1 MYVFIATNQQRLRR
15 GIYTTFS
22 SQSIHYI
29 DPFDTL
35 DKTWKLL
42 LLNRQQQSLLS
53 VKAVRTRAS
62 AHHKRFVIA
71 ELSRGE
77 RRGV

>member
-42 LLNRQQQSLLS
+42 LLNRQQQSIIERQS
-53 VKAVRTRAS
+53 RTRAS